1 MMEPFNLRFEDTAK
15 KETRCIFLPEG
26 SKYKLPAGDYFFV
39 ESYCNDPDC
48 DCRRVFLNVVHNND
62 IVATIGFGWESL
74 EYYRRWMDK
83 EHAKDLKGPVLQ
95 TEGTN
100 TKYSKEA
107 LKLFSEILLED
118 DIYMKR
124 IKQHYEMFKQ
134 HLKNN
139 RNDNKSISCAESE
152 YSKNEIKI
160 SALLEEA
167 RFHRNASCNDKK
179 AIKICNE
186 ILEIDENNRDAMLIK
201 AGALGQIGKN
211 KASLELIDKIIEK
224 WPEHWEAYYLK
235 GLRLFNK
242 NERKA
247 MQLFKKSLEKEERFD
262 NLVSA
267 AQLAY
272 FMGKHNYQGYLNK
285 AKELEPERFENFMKT
300 CWTYD
305 LN

>member
-1 MMEPFNLRFEDTAK
+1 MEPFDIRFEDIAK
-15 KETRCIFLPEG
+15 KETRCIILPEE
-26 SKYKLPAGDYFFV
+26 SKYKLPRGEYFFV

-62 IVATIGFGWESL
+62 IIATIGFGWEPLSH
-74 EYYRRWMDK
+74 YNGWMDK

-100 TKYSKEA
+100 TKYAKEV
-107 LKLFSEILLED
+107 LKLFKDFLLED
-118 DIYMKR
+118 DIYIKR
-124 IKQHYEMFKQ
+124 LKQHYEMFKE
-134 HLKNN
+134 HINENDDADETDLK
-139 RNDNKSISCAESE
+139 DEFSAEDM
-152 YSKNEIKI
+152 KI
-160 SALLEEA
+160 FSLLDEA
-167 RFHRNASCNDKK
+167 RYHRNATCNDKK
-179 AIKICNE
+179 AIKICE
-186 ILEIDENNRDAMLIK
+186 KILEIDENNRDAMLIK

-211 KASLELIDKIIEK
+211 KASLELIEQIIKI

-272 FMGKHNYQGYLNK
+272 FMGKNNYEDYLDK
-285 AKELEPERFENFMKT
+285 AKELDPERFESFMKT

>member
-1 MMEPFNLRFEDTAK
+1 MMMEPFDLRFEDIAK
-15 KETRCIFLPEG
+15 KETRCIILPED
-26 SKYKLPAGDYFFV
+26 SKYKLPRGEYFFV

-62 IVATIGFGWESL
+62 IIATIGFGWESL
-74 EYYRRWMDK
+74 EYYREWMDK

-100 TKYSKEA
+100 TKYAKEA
-107 LKLFSEILLED
+107 LNLIKDILLDD
-118 DIYMKR
+118 DIYIKR
-124 IKQHYEMFKQ
+124 LKNHYEMFKE
-134 HLKNN
+134 HIKKN
-139 RNDNKSISCAESE
+139 DDVAETDPEDRFSSE
-152 YSKNEIKI
+152 DMKI
-160 SALLEEA
+160 VSLLDEA
-167 RFHRNASCNDKK
+167 RYHRNATCNDKK
-179 AIKICNE
+179 AIKICDK

-201 AGALGQIGKN
+201 AEALGQIGKN
-211 KASLELIDKIIEK
+211 KASVELIEKIIRI

-247 MQLFKKSLEKEERFD
+247 LQLFKKSLEKEERFD
-262 NLVSA
+262 NLVST

-272 FMGKHNYQGYLNK
+272 FMGKHNYQDYLDK
-285 AKELEPERFENFMKT
+285 AKGLDPERFESFMKT